1 MPSTLHEGLAEV
13 FRDQPELAAHLLAAN
28 LGVPLP
34 RFSAAQLS
42 AADLTDVAPTEFR
55 ADAVVTLSRAG
66 KSVYAVVIEVQ
77 LRVDPRKRETWPVYV
92 ATVHAR
98 LQCPVSLLVICPT
111 ARVADWCAKPI
122 MIGDGVLTVRPVVL
136 GPRQTPMVVDV
147 KHARRHPLLAVIS
160 ACVHGREDRP
170 AVFTALL
177 AALDSIEPDRAKMY
191 IGVVFSVLPPARR
204 ARLEEFMTTAAE
216 QRTSDFAREYMSK
229 TWAKGEAMGEAKA
242 LLKVLAARGVDVPD
256 PVRAEIMACTDTDQ
270 LDAWIDRA
278 ATAQSIQDV
287 LG

>member
-1 MPSTLHEGLAEV
+1 MTWTVSHFGTMAPFWPLPNSPPIHSVDSMPSTLHEGLAEV

-42 AADLTDVAPTEFR
+42 AAD
-55 ADAVVTLSRAG
+55 
-66 KSVYAVVIEVQ
+66 
-77 LRVDPRKRETWPVYV
+77 
-92 ATVHAR
+92 
-98 LQCPVSLLVICPT
+98 CPVSLLVICPT

-122 MIGDGVLTVRPVVL
+122 VVGDGALTLTPVVL

-160 ACVHGREDRP
+160 ACVHGRGDRP
-170 AVFTALL
+170 AVFSALL